1 MNIIWDEDK
10 NNKLIAQR
18 SVSFEIVAEMIL
30 AKEYVDIL
38 EHPTREGQFIFLIPI
53 KGYINVVPFVIDKDD
68 NIVLKTIFPSR
79 KFNNLYGEKS
89 HGKNIG

>member
-1 MNIIWDEDK
+1 VNIVWDKDK
-10 NNKLIAQR
+10 NKKLIAQR
-18 SVSFEIVAEMIL
+18 GVSFEKVAELIL

-38 EHPTREGQFIFLIPI
+38 ENPTRKGQFIFLILI
-53 KGYINVVPFVIDKDD
+53 KRYINVVPFVIDKDE

-89 HGKNIG
+89 HGKNT